1 MHPKSTKRWRFCRSR
16 SRPPGR
22 TSRERPGGSDVRSFR
37 HLHRDPVREPVPA
50 LFGAADRVGVEHP
63 AGVRGGMGRRRHQDD
78 RGPPGGQRQRAQDE
92 LHAHRPGVGTDLDE
106 EEDGRRAPL
115 VLELGAHLRQAARLV
130 DRSPR
135 APQEGAPEEG
145 PDRFDHGG
153 LRLRRGDAP
162 LADARESLP
171 GGRRGRAG
179 AEPLLSPHGPAR
191 HGLEHRKGRGAHLG
205 RHAGRQGGRAGAGL
219 GEADPFD
226 DRHRR
231 RGARRVP
238 RRRRCDLLL
247 QHVHFAAGD
256 RPRDAGVRDERR
268 RAGLDR
274 RPRRSGDP
282 APLAG
287 EDGPDDERVPG
298 RGVFGDRRDRGV
310 SPRAELLP
318 ARLRDGPGLH
328 RRDAR
333 PRGRPQRRQEPGPGH
348 GGVPG
353 KERFARLEEPGGLPR
368 HPARPDRVAFQDQA
382 ARRGPLSR
390 RLRRRSAGR
399 RAGER
404 GEVTVRRRTT
414 ALLPL
419 ALAAVIAAAA
429 QPAKKAGRP
438 SKQYTIEQFY
448 ATIGLRDAS
457 FSSDEKR
464 ILFSSNQTGVYNVYS
479 VPVTGGAPTPLTS
492 SATDTT
498 YAVSYF
504 PADDRVLYTHDQG
517 GNELNHLY
525 VRETDGKE
533 RDLTPGE
540 KLKAEFDGW
549 NGDRT
554 AFWVETNERDPKFFD
569 LYRYDAKS
577 YERSL
582 LYKND
587 AGYNIA
593 AISPDGKRVAL
604 VKTNGTADSDIY
616 LWNAATSDAKLI
628 TKHEAIADNTP
639 QEFDPS
645 SGSLYYLSNEGA
657 EFARVRKYD
666 SASGKSE
673 DVEKPSWDPLFVR
686 FSKNGRYRVTGIND
700 DGRTVVHLLDTKT
713 GKEVPLPK
721 LPAGDVTA
729 VRFAD
734 GETRLAFYVNGD
746 RSPSNLY
753 VYEFGAKAPV
763 RLTDSLSKDIDPED
777 LVDSEVVRFKS
788 FDGMVIPSIYYKP
801 LQATARTR
809 VPALVWVHGG
819 PGGQT
824 RKGYSATIQY
834 LVNHGYAVLGI
845 NNRGSSGYGKSF
857 YVADDQRHGKEPLRD
872 CVEGK
877 KYLSDLPYVDAS
889 RIGIIG
895 GSYCGYM
902 VLAALAFQPEEFA
915 VG

>member
-1 MHPKSTKRWRFCRSR
+1 M
-16 SRPPGR
+16 
-22 TSRERPGGSDVRSFR
+22 
-37 HLHRDPVREPVPA
+37 
-50 LFGAADRVGVEHP
+50 
-63 AGVRGGMGRRRHQDD
+63 
-78 RGPPGGQRQRAQDE
+78 
-92 LHAHRPGVGTDLDE
+92 
-106 EEDGRRAPL
+106 
-115 VLELGAHLRQAARLV
+115 
-130 DRSPR
+130 
-135 APQEGAPEEG
+135 
-145 PDRFDHGG
+145 
-153 LRLRRGDAP
+153 
-162 LADARESLP
+162 
-171 GGRRGRAG
+171 
-179 AEPLLSPHGPAR
+179 
-191 HGLEHRKGRGAHLG
+191 
-205 RHAGRQGGRAGAGL
+205 
-219 GEADPFD
+219 
-226 DRHRR
+226 
-231 RGARRVP
+231 
-238 RRRRCDLLL
+238 
-247 QHVHFAAGD
+247 
-256 RPRDAGVRDERR
+256 
-268 RAGLDR
+268 
-274 RPRRSGDP
+274 
-282 APLAG
+282 
-287 EDGPDDERVPG
+287 
-298 RGVFGDRRDRGV
+298 
-310 SPRAELLP
+310 
-318 ARLRDGPGLH
+318 
-328 RRDAR
+328 
-333 PRGRPQRRQEPGPGH
+333 
-348 GGVPG
+348 
-353 KERFARLEEPGGLPR
+353 
-368 HPARPDRVAFQDQA
+368 
-382 ARRGPLSR
+382 
-390 RLRRRSAGR
+390 
-399 RAGER
+399 
-404 GEVTVRRRTT
+404 TVRRRIT

-628 TKHEAIADNTP
+628 TKHEGIADNTP

-666 SASGKSE
+666 AASGKSE

-686 FSKNGRYRVTGIND
+686 FSKKGRYRATGIND

-895 GSYCGYM
+895 GSYGGYM

-915 VG
+915 VGVDIFGVSNWLRTLQSIPKWWESQRLALYKEIGDPEKDEAMLREISPVFHADKIRRPLLVLQGANDPRVIKPESDDIVAAVKRNGVPVEYIVFPDEGHGFTKKKNQIEGYGAILRFLDKYLKGAPSERAASTTPGGARK